1 MQSESAGHS
10 KKIHPNLKD
19 SELAKAYANLALAY
33 GNIGD
38 YENQLEFNLKALAIF
53 EKIYDSSSVVM
64 EWHYGNLASTYGNLG
79 DHQKQVEFSLKKLAA
94 LEQQPWFSSSLNSTD
109 FYMSLATAYGKLGVH
124 QKYLEFNLKALGIRK
139 KILRADHPYLA
150 TSYNN
155 TGYAYIKL
163 RLLPQAKA
171 CFEASEKI
179 NPSSHVFRNWA
190 MYYALQNDK
199 PRALENLQ
207 KAVELGYN
215 DLEGIETDNSLESIR
230 GEEVYK
236 ELVEQLKKR

>member
-1 MQSESAGHS
+1 MALWEKQNKRPS
-10 KKIHPNLKD
+10 PDL
-19 SELAKAYANLALAY
+19 ANLYINLGAAY
-33 GNIGD
+33 SNLGD
-38 YENQLEFNLKALAIF
+38 HQKQLEFNLKALAIR
-53 EKIYDSSSVVM
+53 EKIRLQS
-64 EWHYGNLASTYGNLG
+64 GNPL
-79 DHQKQVEFSLKKLAA
+79 
-94 LEQQPWFSSSLNSTD
+94 
-109 FYMSLATAYGKLGVH
+109 
-124 QKYLEFNLKALGIRK
+124 
-139 KILRADHPYLA
+139 LA

-207 KAVELGYN
+207 KAVELGYD
-215 DLEGIETDNSLESIR
+215 DLKWIETDDSIESLR
-230 GEEVYK
+230 GEEAYK
-236 ELVEQLKKR
+236 ELVEHLKKR